1 MWRVYKASGRP
12 WPVLCPDDDVLDYM
26 VMEAVFIRAQQEDQ
40 KAQEQAEKDQERK
53 QWKKD
58 NMKSIGRMVG

>member
-40 KAQEQAEKDQERK
+40 RAQEQAEKDQARK
-53 QWKKD
+53 NWKKEQ
-58 NMKSIGRMVG
+58 MQTIGRMVG